1 MKERSNSTLSISRV
15 EATAV
20 RVRIHASQSRRDP
33 ILYPGIQAVNVL
45 FNAVKL
51 GALTWKTAMDSC
63 TDNTD
68 STLLPDGVE
77 FKLSIVFLLSVPFGV
92 IAFIVEVQYH
102 LCSDCHLD
110 SY

>member
-1 MKERSNSTLSISRV
+1 
-15 EATAV
+15 
-20 RVRIHASQSRRDP
+20 
-33 ILYPGIQAVNVL
+33 
-45 FNAVKL
+45 
-51 GALTWKTAMDSC
+51 MDSC

>member
-1 MKERSNSTLSISRV
+1 MLSISRV
-15 EATAV
+15 RLQLSVLGYMPVKADMTLAV
-20 RVRIHASQSRRDP
+20 S

-68 STLLPDGVE
+68 S
-77 FKLSIVFLLSVPFGV
+77 
-92 IAFIVEVQYH
+92 
-102 LCSDCHLD
+102 
-110 SY
+110 

>member
-1 MKERSNSTLSISRV
+1 MPVKVDVTL
-15 EATAV
+15 AV
-20 RVRIHASQSRRDP
+20 S

-51 GALTWKTAMDSC
+51 GALSGRLPWTAVR
-63 TDNTD
+63 TTRTAED
-68 STLLPDGVE
+68 STLLPDGVG
-77 FKLSIVFLLSVPFGV
+77 FKLSIVFLLLVPFSV